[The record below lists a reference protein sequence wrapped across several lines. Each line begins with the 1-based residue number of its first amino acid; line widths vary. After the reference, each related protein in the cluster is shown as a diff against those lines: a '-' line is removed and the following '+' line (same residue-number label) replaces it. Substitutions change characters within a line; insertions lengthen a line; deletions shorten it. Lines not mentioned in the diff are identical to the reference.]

1 MTGPDLVLVLRYRKA
16 VTYGFHV
23 LLGALGEHET
33 ASRYEVRFGDSVEET
48 ARHIREAG
56 DVRVL
61 VLWSFYSP
69 DAAGLAGELAQIRG
83 LADGPNVTHVAGGV
97 HATAEPV
104 QTLDAGWDV
113 AAVGEGESTLL
124 SLVDA
129 NGDPT
134 GITGLAYRDA
144 AGTIVKT
151 GKARQ
156 RPLDDFPGF
165 ALKWDRFN
173 ALEITRGCVY
183 ACRFC
188 QTPFMFSAKFRHRSI
203 PDVRWHV
210 DRMRERGLRDVRF
223 ITPTALS
230 YGSQT
235 EEPDLGAVEE
245 LLATCREGIG
255 SRGRVFFGSFP
266 SEIRPEHVSRE
277 ALRLVRRH
285 CANTNIIVG
294 AQSGSDRVL
303 GAAKRGHGVEEVR
316 RAVRLGLAEGFQINV
331 DMIFG
336 MPGEDDGDVADSL
349 RLARELADL
358 GARIHAHTFMPL
370 PGTPWRDAPPGD
382 VDPATISEV
391 DRLSRRGALYG
402 HWRRQRDHA
411 VRLAAAAQAYPRPG
425 RSRTLLPTLPT
436 RPGPSLPAP
445 EDPPRPA
452 RPGPSLPAPEDPPRP
467 ARSGPFLP
475 APEDPSRPAR
485 EGLS

>member
-1 MTGPDLVLVLRYRKA
+1 MSEPELVLVLRYRKA

-33 ASRYEVRFGDSVEET
+33 ATRYEVRFGSTPEET
-48 ARHIREAG
+48 AEHIRAG
-56 DVRVL
+56 VDAGARVL

-69 DAAGLAGELAQIRG
+69 DAAGMAEELKAVRA
-83 LADGPNVTHVAGGV
+83 LADGPRVTHIAGGV

-124 SLVDA
+124 SLVDSQ
-129 NGDPT
+129 GDPT

-144 AGTIVKT
+144 AGALIRT

-188 QTPFMFSAKFRHRSI
+188 QTPFMFSARFRHRSVAN
-203 PDVRWHV
+203 VRWHV
-210 DRMRERGLRDVRF
+210 DQMRARGLRDVRF

-230 YGSQT
+230 YGSQD
-235 EEPDLGAVEE
+235 ESPNLAAVEE
-245 LLATCREGIG
+245 LLATCKEGIG
-255 SRGRVFFGSFP
+255 PNGRVFFGSFP
-266 SEIRPEHVSRE
+266 SEIRPEHVTRE
-277 ALRLVRRH
+277 TLRLVRRF
-285 CANTNIIVG
+285 CTNTNIIVG

-316 RAVRLGLAEGFQINV
+316 RAVRLGIEEGFQINV

-336 MPGEDDGDVADSL
+336 MPGEDRADVDASL
-349 RLARELADL
+349 GLARELADL

-382 VDPATISEV
+382 VDPATITEV
-391 DRLSRRGALYG
+391 DRLSQRGALYG
-402 HWRRQRDHA
+402 HWQKQRAHA
-411 VRLAAAAQAYPRPG
+411 QRLAAAAEAYPRPG
-425 RSRTLLPTLPT
+425 RSRTILPTVS
-436 RPGPSLPAP
+436 RSP
-445 EDPPRPA
+445 E
-452 RPGPSLPAPEDPPRP
+452 
-467 ARSGPFLP
+467 
-475 APEDPSRPAR
+475 
-485 EGLS
+485 